1 MTYIHELPEWPGLHW
16 DEDRLAQPLAALRHK
31 QGRHL
36 GRMETLGFDL
46 RSEAS
51 LTALTDEVV
60 KSSAIEGERLSTDEV
75 RSSVARQLGLEV
87 AGLPR
92 PSREVDGVVEMM
104 IDATRNC
111 SAPLTA
117 ERLFA
122 WHAALFP
129 TGRSGMYTITV
140 GAWRD
145 GEAGPMQVVS
155 GPLGNERVHYQ
166 APDAA
171 LVSAAMGQF
180 LDWWARTDGLDPVL
194 RAAVAHLW
202 FVTIHPFDDGNGR
215 IGRAIADMALARG
228 DGTPDRFYSLSAQ
241 IESERNHYYS
251 ELEMAQRSS
260 CDITAWVAWFMGC
273 LDRCLS
279 SADGLLQA
287 VLRKAAVWQLANV
300 AGVNERQ
307 RQVLNRMLE
316 PDWQGHLNNAKY
328 AKLAKCSSDSALRD
342 IKDLA
347 SRGILIRN
355 PGGGRSTSY
364 RIPDLAGEGGLHFDS
379 QSSSP

>member
-1 MTYIHELPEWPGLHW
+1 MTYIHERPEWPGLHW
-16 DEDRLAQPLAALRHK
+16 DENRLAQPLAALRHK

-36 GRMETLGFDL
+36 GRMEALGFDL

-51 LTALTDEVV
+51 VTALTNEVV

-75 RSSVARQLGLEV
+75 RSSVARQLGIEV

-111 SAPLTA
+111 AAPLTSD
-117 ERLFA
+117 RLFA
-122 WHAALFP
+122 WHAALCP
-129 TGRSGMYTITV
+129 TGRSGMYAITV

-166 APDAA
+166 APDAR
-171 LVSAAMGQF
+171 LVPGEMDRF
-180 LDWWARTDGLDPVL
+180 LDWWSRTDGLDPVL
-194 RAAVAHLW
+194 RAAVAHFW

-241 IESERNHYYS
+241 IEAERNQYYS
-251 ELEMAQRSS
+251 ELEIAQRSS
-260 CDITAWVAWFMGC
+260 CDITGWVAWFMGC
-273 LDRCLS
+273 LDRCVHA
-279 SADGLLQA
+279 ADGLLHA
-287 VLRKAAVWQLANV
+287 VLRKAAVWRLANIE
-300 AGVNERQ
+300 GVNERQ
-307 RQVLNRMLE
+307 RLVLNRMLE
-316 PDWQGHLNNAKY
+316 PDWQGHLTNAKY
-328 AKLAKCSSDSALRD
+328 AKLAKCSPDSALRD
-342 IKDLA
+342 IKDLVG
-347 SRGILIRN
+347 RGILLIN

-364 RIPDLAGEGGLHFDS
+364 RTPDLGTDGALCVD
-379 QSSSP
+379 Q

>member
-1 MTYIHELPEWPGLHW
+1 
-16 DEDRLAQPLAALRHK
+16 
-31 QGRHL
+31 
-36 GRMETLGFDL
+36 
-46 RSEAS
+46 

-129 TGRSGMYTITV
+129 TGRSGMYAITV

-171 LVSAAMGQF
+171 VVPAAMGQF
-180 LDWWARTDGLDPVL
+180 LDWWTRTDALDPVF

-241 IESERNHYYS
+241 IESERNQYYS

-260 CDITAWVAWFMGC
+260 CDITGWVAWFMGC
-273 LDRCLS
+273 LDRCLI

-287 VLRKAAVWQLANV
+287 VLRKAAVWRLANV

-307 RQVLNRMLE
+307 RLVLNRMLE
-316 PDWQGHLNNAKY
+316 PEWQGHLNNAKY

-364 RIPDLAGEGGLHFDS
+364 RIPDLAGEGELHLDG
-379 QSSSP
+379 QSSLP